1 MSLKKQIEGHFEG
14 KDKRSTIRYRRILK
28 KAGTNGYAVQNALM
42 PVKFVK
48 AGNTNNHPVINII
61 RVNCTLSWSN

>member
-14 KDKRSTIRYRRILK
+14 KDKRSTIRRILK